1 MGDKVPLRRKL
12 KRLAEVI
19 EQSRLTEPAGAG
31 ERLFFVVQTIALSRP
46 DLEQRLQELARGVVS
61 SFTETIRNATL
72 VDGEV
77 LRSDAQTIAAH
88 LIAHTNGLST
98 LKFQTGH
105 AHARAPQL
113 TPVLNATAYK
123 SN

>member
-88 LIAHTNGLST
+88 LIAHINEIG
-98 LKFQTGH
+98 
-105 AHARAPQL
+105 RASCRERVCQY
-113 TPVLNATAYK
+113 V
-123 SN
+123 